1 MKIKIIKFFTI
12 ILIIN
17 FSILKNTSS
26 IENKILLKIDNEII
40 TSIDVFYE
48 TRYLMAM
55 NSKINEMKKEDIYRI
70 STNSLIKRKIKNI
83 EIKKNIL
90 NDKMNIDEFYLNQLL
105 KTTYEKKG
113 FKNIEQF
120 KKHLNLYEI
129 EIAEIKNRIST
140 ESLWNEIIYKK
151 FSRKVIIDKNKLK
164 EKIIEDNNKEIKSF
178 SISEIVFKI
187 SEDQSLNQ
195 KLSII
200 HKDINEK
207 GFSNAALLHSISD
220 STINNGE
227 LGWFTEKSLNPK
239 IKEKIIKLKIGKYT
253 DPIIIPGGFLI
264 LKLNNIKKDKIK
276 YDVEQK
282 LNELIRITTN
292 QQLNQLSNIY
302 FDKVKREI
310 KIEKL

>member
-1 MKIKIIKFFTI
+1 MKIKIIKLSVI

-17 FSILKNTSS
+17 FCVLKNTSS

-48 TRYLMAM
+48 TRYLMAL
-55 NSKINEMKKEDIYRI
+55 NSKINEMKKDDIYRI

-90 NDKMNIDEFYLNQLL
+90 NDKISIDEIYLNQLL
-105 KTTYEKKG
+105 KTTYEKRG
-113 FKNIEQF
+113 FKNLEEF
-120 KKHLNLYEI
+120 KNHLNLYEI
-129 EIAEIKNRIST
+129 EIAEIKDRIST

-151 FSRKVIIDKNKLK
+151 FSKKVKIDKKKLK
-164 EKIIEDNNKEIKSF
+164 EKIIKDNNKEINSF
-178 SISEIVFKI
+178 LISEIVFKI
-187 SEDQSLNQ
+187 AENQSLNQ
-195 KLSII
+195 KLKII

-207 GFSNAALLHSISD
+207 GFSNAALLHSMSD
-220 STINNGE
+220 STINGGE

-276 YDVEQK
+276 YDIEQK